1 MILRSRFKFLLL
13 CAQVAVLAGLGQFTA
28 RPAQAQGLFET
39 LITVNDSAI
48 TRYEIEQ
55 RARMLTM
62 FRAPGD
68 PNELAREQLI
78 EDRLKLDAAR
88 ANGLILEE
96 EEITQGME
104 EFASRTNMTTAQF
117 LNTLKEAGV
126 AEGSFREFVRA
137 GASWRDLTTARFA
150 SRISVSEEDIA
161 RALAAISDNSGVR
174 VLVSEIIIPAA
185 PEKMQEVQ
193 ALAQRISQITS
204 VAEFSAQARKY
215 SASPSNV
222 RGGRMPW
229 TALSDLPPGLA
240 PILLGLAPGKV
251 SDPLP
256 IEGAIALF
264 QLRDIEELDA
274 PAPQYSAIEYATYY
288 IAGGRSEQALS
299 RARQVTENIDTCDDL
314 YGIAQ
319 GEPEENLVRSSKA
332 PDEIPPGIA
341 LELSRLDPGEVSTT
355 LTSADGQTLVLLML
369 CGRAPKLEG
378 EGPSTDQL
386 TNFISN
392 QRLDSFA
399 KGYLEQLRSEARI
412 FEKK

>member
-1 MILRSRFKFLLL
+1 MILRTTCKFLTL
-13 CAQVAVLAGLGQFTA
+13 CAQVAVLAGVVQFSA
-28 RPAQAQGLFET
+28 SPGQAQNLFET

-48 TRYEIEQ
+48 TRYEIDQ

-68 PNELAREQLI
+68 PNKLAREQLI

-104 EFASRTNMTTAQF
+104 EFAGRANMTTAQF
-117 LNTLKEAGV
+117 IDTLKQAGV

-150 SRISVSEEDIA
+150 SRISVSEDDIA
-161 RALAAISDNSGVR
+161 RAQAALSDNSGVR
-174 VLVSEIIIPAA
+174 VLVSEIIIPAP
-185 PEKMQEVQ
+185 PEQLEEVQ

-204 VAEFSAQARKY
+204 EAEFSAQARKY
-215 SASPSNV
+215 SASPSNQ

-264 QLRDIEELDA
+264 QLRDIEELEA

-299 RARQVTENIDTCDDL
+299 RARQVAANIDTCDDL

-332 PDEIPPGIA
+332 PGEIPPGIA
-341 LELSRLDPGEVSTT
+341 LELARLDPGEVSTT
-355 LTSADGQTLVLLML
+355 LTSADGQTLMLLML

-386 TNFISN
+386 TNLISN

>member
-1 MILRSRFKFLLL
+1 MILRTTRKFLSL
-13 CAQVAVLAGLGQFTA
+13 CAHAALLAGVGQFA
-28 RPAQAQGLFET
+28 ASPGQAQNLFET
-39 LITVNDSAI
+39 LITVNDSSI

-55 RARMLTM
+55 RALMLTM

-68 PNELAREQLI
+68 PRELARGQLI

-88 ANGLILEE
+88 ANGIVLEE
-96 EEITQGME
+96 VDVTQAME
-104 EFASRTNMTTAQF
+104 EFAGRANMTGEQF
-117 LNTLKEAGV
+117 LRALNGV
-126 AEGSFREFVRA
+126 GVSESSYREFVRA
-137 GASWRDLTTARFA
+137 GVSWRELTRARFA
-150 SRISVSEEDIA
+150 SRVSVNEDDIE
-161 RALAAISDNSGVR
+161 RAQAAVSGNSGVR
-174 VLVSEIIIPAA
+174 VLVSELIMPAPPNQLQA
-185 PEKMQEVQ
+185 VQ
-193 ALAQRISQITS
+193 ARAQRISQITS

-215 SASPSNV
+215 SATPSRG

-240 PILLGLAPGKV
+240 PILLGLAPGEV

-274 PAPQYSAIEYATYY
+274 PAQEYSAIEYATYY

-299 RARQVTENIDTCDDL
+299 RARKVTANIDICDDL

-319 GEPEENLVRSSKA
+319 GEPEENLERTSKA
-332 PDEIPPGIA
+332 PEEIPPGIA
-341 LELSRLDPGEVSTT
+341 LELARLDPGEVSTT
-355 LTSADGQTLVLLML
+355 LTSADGKFLKLLML

-378 EGPSTDQL
+378 EGPSSDQL
-386 TNFISN
+386 AGFIRN
-392 QRLDSFA
+392 QRLDSFS

>member
-1 MILRSRFKFLLL
+1 MILRSTRQFLLL
-13 CAQVAVLAGLGQFTA
+13 CTHMALLAGLGQFAA

-55 RARMLTM
+55 RARMMTM
-62 FRAPGD
+62 FRAPGNPD
-68 PNELAREQLI
+68 KLARKQLI

-96 EEITQGME
+96 EEVTQGME
-104 EFASRTNMTTAQF
+104 EFASRANMTIAQF
-117 LNTLKEAGV
+117 LSALNEAGV

-137 GASWRDLTTARFA
+137 GASWRDLTRARFA
-150 SRISVSEEDIA
+150 SRISVSEDDIA
-161 RALAAISDNSGVR
+161 RAQAAISDNSGVR
-174 VLVSEIIIPAA
+174 VLVSEIIIPAP
-185 PEKMQEVQ
+185 PEQLQEVQ

-204 VAEFSAQARKY
+204 TAEFSAQARKY
-215 SASPSNV
+215 SASPSNQ

-264 QLRDIEELDA
+264 QLRDIEELEA

-299 RARQVTENIDTCDDL
+299 RARQVAAIIDTCDDL
-314 YGIAQ
+314 YGIAK
-319 GEPEENLVRSSKA
+319 GEPEENLVRSSQA

-355 LTSADGQTLVLLML
+355 LTTADGQTLMLLML

-412 FEKK
+412 FEKQ